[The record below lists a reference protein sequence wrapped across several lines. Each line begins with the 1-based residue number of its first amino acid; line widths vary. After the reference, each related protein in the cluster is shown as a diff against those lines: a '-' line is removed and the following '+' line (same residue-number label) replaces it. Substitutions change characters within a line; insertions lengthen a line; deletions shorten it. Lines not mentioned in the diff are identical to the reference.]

1 MRDIDRA
8 VAACEAAGL
17 VYDPKHK
24 HPRMTDPKTGKFV
37 SFSATPNCPF
47 AHKHML
53 RDVKRYL
60 GIAIRLK

>member
-8 VAACEAAGL
+8 LKACIDAGL

-24 HPRMTDPKTGKFV
+24 HPRVVDPKTGKFV

-53 RDVKRYL
+53 RDVRRYL
-60 GIAIRLK
+60 GVNVRLK

>member
-1 MRDIDRA
+1 MQDIDRA
-8 VAACEAAGL
+8 IQACEKAGL
-17 VYDPKHK
+17 RYEPGKKHA
-24 HPRMTDPKTGKFV
+24 RIVDDRTGKYV
-37 SFSATPNCPF
+37 SFSSTPSCPF